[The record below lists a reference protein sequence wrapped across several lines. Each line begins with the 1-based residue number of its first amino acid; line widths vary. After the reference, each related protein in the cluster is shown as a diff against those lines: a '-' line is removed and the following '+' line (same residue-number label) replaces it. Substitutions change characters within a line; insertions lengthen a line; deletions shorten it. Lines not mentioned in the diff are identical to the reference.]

1 VLEWW
6 ERGVLRNCCG
16 HGFSGTFKDRRLS
29 ELIGKTFAYAY
40 ATVQDYRLF
49 VFVIDMLFRDE
60 GAGGDRANGQGE
72 VVL

>member
-1 VLEWW
+1 MRIRRW
-6 ERGVLRNCCG
+6 RRSRIPAIS

-60 GAGGDRANGQGE
+60 GSGGDRANGQGE